1 MKLSRSR
8 LQRGLITRNSS
19 PAWLFAPGVW
29 ADAGGVITASPSVG
43 ANVISNGNIES
54 GNPPTGWSAV
64 GSSTLSSVAD
74 ERTGGSGSKALEAAR
89 GVVATSVTKNDTVT
103 IYRWHCLSA
112 WLKRGTA
119 TDIAVQL
126 GDSGNWKK
134 TTSTDWV
141 QAFGLGYEN
150 DTTLNSQ
157 VFLAGSSG
165 VTGRVDDY
173 VAQPLTHAELF
184 YVQDKGTPNQRVEA
198 NITLGDYA
206 AGVVCCLDSR
216 ENPQNYIVAL
226 LTPYDNVI
234 GNPPRVIVYK
244 VVAGVR
250 TALASPISV
259 TYVAGAPLALQY
271 DGGDV
276 SVSYNHAQIGAVYT
290 VADATFAS
298 NTLHGLFSPH
308 SGSSFE
314 NPAFSN
320 VVPFFT
326 VTTAAADLWTTSGS
340 NDWLG
345 RPVLADVNGDN
356 TLWAAIYR
364 AATGHGT
371 SDGGVIK
378 IRFSDDQG
386 ATWTAENTFT
396 DAEAVSGW
404 PSFHSTNTNTG
415 NPYLLV
421 APNGD
426 LLLHVDEG
434 PTQRGT
440 WQHRS
445 TDNGKT
451 WTDEGRINSDATL
464 SCAQDHVIVGNDI
477 YIVFMHSTTGNGDYP
492 WLPTAHKS
500 SDNGTTWTEL
510 GTIEPSTSYGN
521 ECAIAH
527 VGGNNF
533 VAVMREGDGVATYFY
548 RSSDACQTW
557 SARQAVSTLGLVA
570 RPRLKALAGGIILIG
585 RQELGIYD
593 RTVVWFSPDDGER
606 WEQQCYLDSIFTDTG
621 YCDVLERDDGRFYML
636 TYGGTQATAAIRRL
650 VFEAA

>member
-1 MKLSRSR
+1 MKLARR
-8 LQRGLITRNSS
+8 RTGLITRNSS
-19 PAWLFAPGVW
+19 QAWLFAPGVW
-29 ADAGGVITASPSVG
+29 TNAAGVITANPTVG
-43 ANVISNGNIES
+43 ANVISNGNVES
-54 GNPPTGWSAV
+54 GDPPTGWSSV

-74 ERTGGSGSKALEAAR
+74 ERTGGSGSKALQAAR
-89 GVVATSVTKNDTVT
+89 GSTGSSVTKNDSVT
-103 IYRWHCLSA
+103 AYRWYRMSA
-112 WLKRGTA
+112 WEKRGTA

-126 GDSGNWKK
+126 GDSANWKK
-134 TTSTDWV
+134 TTSTDWL

-150 DTTLNSQ
+150 DTTINSQ
-157 VFLAGSSG
+157 WFLTGSSG

-184 YVQDKGTPNQRVEA
+184 YVQNKGTPNQRVEA
-198 NITLGDYA
+198 EIALGDYA
-206 AGVVCCLDSR
+206 VGLVCCLDSR

-226 LTPYDNVI
+226 LTPYDNGA
-234 GNPPRVIVYK
+234 GNTPRVAVYK

-250 TALASPISV
+250 TALASPIGV

-298 NTLHGLFSPH
+298 NTLHGLFGSH
-308 SGSSFE
+308 NGSSFE
-314 NPAFSN
+314 NPTFSN
-320 VVPFFT
+320 VLPFFT

-345 RPVLADVNGDN
+345 RAVLVDVNGDN
-356 TLWAAIYR
+356 SLWAAIYR
-364 AATGHGT
+364 AATGHTVSGA
-371 SDGGVIK
+371 GVVRV
-378 IRFSDDQG
+378 RFSDDEG
-386 ATWTAENTFT
+386 ATWTAENTFIDGESIT
-396 DAEAVSGW
+396 GW

-415 NPYLLV
+415 NPYVLR

-440 WQHRS
+440 WQYRS
-445 TDNGKT
+445 VDGGKT

-492 WLPTAHKS
+492 WLPTAYRS
-500 SDNGTTWTEL
+500 SDNGTTWTAL
-510 GTIEPSTSYGN
+510 GTIESSTSHGN

-527 VGGNNF
+527 TGGNNF
-533 VAVMREGDGVATYFY
+533 IAVMREGDGIATYFY

-570 RPRLKALAGGIILIG
+570 RPRLKTLAGGLMLIG
-585 RQELGIYD
+585 RQELGTHD
-593 RTVVWFSPDDGER
+593 RTVVWFSPDSGEQ

-621 YCDVLERDDGRFYML
+621 YCDLLERNDGKFYML
-636 TYGGTQATAAIRRL
+636 SYGGTQSAAAVRRL